1 MQGFFFAPWQRSE
14 SRYVMQKNLNPFL
27 MKKLQMILLN
37 VMKMQLI
44 VLIASIV
51 SGLSSC
57 KKVTY
62 HIPAEGEKYGGGIV
76 LHIFQ
81 PHEKGYI
88 AGETH
93 GIIVAEK
100 DLHGLRTFGLIGV
113 DLTGL
118 TSSDIG
124 YGKSNTEAIIAAYPD
139 SASAA
144 KFCSE
149 VKINYYDDWY
159 LPSINELNLIFEK
172 RQSLGTFS
180 TDYTSHYWAST
191 AYDDANSSG
200 AFSRFFSTS
209 AICIKNR
216 NELFHIRPVRYF

>member
-1 MQGFFFAPWQRSE
+1 
-14 SRYVMQKNLNPFL
+14 
-27 MKKLQMILLN
+27 MILLN
-37 VMKMQLI
+37 AMKMQLI
-44 VLIASIV
+44 VLIVSIV

-57 KKVTY
+57 KKVSY

-81 PHEKGYI
+81 PNEKGYI
-88 AGETH
+88 PGETH

-100 DLHGLRTFGLIGV
+100 DLHGLRSFGLIGV
-113 DLTGL
+113 NLTGI

-124 YGKSNTEAIIAAYPD
+124 YGKSNTEAIIEAYPD

-180 TDYTSHYWAST
+180 ADYTSHYWAST

>member
-1 MQGFFFAPWQRSE
+1 MQGFFFALWQQSE
-14 SRYVMQKNLNPFL
+14 SCYVKQKNPKPFL
-27 MKKLQMILLN
+27 MKKLQMILMN
-37 VMKMQLI
+37 ASKIKLI

-51 SGLSSC
+51 TGLSSC
-57 KKVTY
+57 NKFSQN
-62 HIPAEGEKYGGGIV
+62 IPVEGEKYGGGIV

-100 DLHGLRTFGLIGV
+100 DLHGLRKFGLIGV

-118 TSSDIG
+118 TTSEIG
-124 YGKSNTEAIIAAYPD
+124 YGKLNTEAIIAAYPD

-191 AYDDANSSG
+191 AYDDVNYSG
-200 AFSRFFSTS
+200 AFSRFFNTS
-209 AICIKNR
+209 AICVKDR
-216 NELFHIRPVRYF
+216 HEPFHIRPVRYF

>member
-1 MQGFFFAPWQRSE
+1 
-14 SRYVMQKNLNPFL
+14 
-27 MKKLQMILLN
+27 MKKLQMILMN
-37 VMKMQLI
+37 ASKIKLI
-44 VLIASIV
+44 ALIASIV
-51 SGLSSC
+51 TGLSSC
-57 KKVTY
+57 NKVSQN
-62 HIPAEGEKYGGGIV
+62 IPVEGAKYGGGIV

-81 PHEKGYI
+81 PNEKGYI
-88 AGETH
+88 LGETH

-100 DLHGLRTFGLIGV
+100 DLHGLQSFGLIGV
-113 DLTGL
+113 NLTGI

-124 YGKSNTEAIIAAYPD
+124 YGKSNTEAIIEAYPD

-172 RQSLGTFS
+172 RQELGTFS

-191 AYDDANSSG
+191 AYDDTNYSG
-200 AFSRFFSTS
+200 AFSRFFIFQYSS
-209 AICIKNR
+209 YLCKRSN
-216 NELFHIRPVRYF
+216 